1 MIFIFPNFHKKKFWK
16 KIESIKFKKICYEYI
31 NNNSFINLDDRNH
44 IKIVW
49 SYSNAVKTHNV
60 NIFHKKISATGLPV
74 AEILIKYNNN
84 NLEENDEV
92 ENEPINIELTD
103 KKTNPYKDENSIGFK
118 WSDLT
123 EEVEEDI
130 ALANF
135 IESLKIKQ
143 TDEKFFFFQKSNYM
157 IAVSYIMKRKI
168 KKFLFWSNF

>member
-1 MIFIFPNFHKKKFWK
+1 M
-16 KIESIKFKKICYEYI
+16 
-31 NNNSFINLDDRNH
+31 
-44 IKIVW
+44 
-49 SYSNAVKTHNV
+49 
-60 NIFHKKISATGLPV
+60 
-74 AEILIKYNNN
+74 
-84 NLEENDEV
+84 EENDEV

-135 IESLKIKQ
+135 IESLKKKQ
-143 TDEKFFFFQKSNYM
+143 TDEKFYFQKSNYM